1 MNEQMILEQLQL
13 LNANMTKGFQ
23 AVDAKMEALE
33 QRMTEKIEAVEQR
46 MMERIDDVEQR
57 MIERINDVEQ
67 RMTEKIEAVEQR
79 MTERQSQFEAHM
91 QAEFQKVLDTM
102 DAKFAGQ
109 DRKLAESTHD
119 VKVYMELAVGNRV
132 TALYEGY
139 EIEHSHRVSL
149 ERDSRWLAKQL
160 EDIQVRLAVLEKKE
174 TA

>member
-1 MNEQMILEQLQL
+1 
-13 LNANMTKGFQ
+13 
-23 AVDAKMEALE
+23 
-33 QRMTEKIEAVEQR
+33 
-46 MMERIDDVEQR
+46 
-57 MIERINDVEQ
+57 
-67 RMTEKIEAVEQR
+67 
-79 MTERQSQFEAHM
+79 M

-109 DRKLAESTHD
+109 DQKLAESTHD

>member
-23 AVDAKMEALE
+23 TVDAKMEALE

-102 DAKFAGQ
+102 DAKFSGQ

>member
-119 VKVYMELAVGNRV
+119 IKVYIELAVGNRV

>member
-23 AVDAKMEALE
+23 AVDAKMEAL
-33 QRMTEKIEAVEQR
+33 
-46 MMERIDDVEQR
+46 
-57 MIERINDVEQ
+57 EQ

>member
-57 MIERINDVEQ
+57 MS
-67 RMTEKIEAVEQR
+67 EKIEAVEQR

-109 DRKLAESTHD
+109 DQKLAESTHD

>member
-1 MNEQMILEQLQL
+1 MDKKL
-13 LNANMTKGFQ
+13 
-23 AVDAKMEALE
+23 DEALRQALAPCE
-33 QRMTEKIEAVEQR
+33 EADFWLNQKILNRAAGLAENKEDIKEEKNKMGIRRKKRGLSAAAIAAAVLCTSSVTAYAAWKYLSSSD
-46 MMERIDDVEQR
+46 I
-57 MIERINDVEQ
+57 
-67 RMTEKIEAVEQR
+67 A
-79 MTERQSQFEAHM
+79 AH
-91 QAEFQKVLDTM
+91 V
-102 DAKFAGQ
+102 Q